1 MNSRYLHCEILW
13 WSSSDCQTY
22 SCQTF
27 FQRSGEKCGF
37 VLCGTNN
44 ANIVVLLLKDVT
56 FIDDGKSLFPP
67 SDKISPENSTQ
78 IFGNCKYLFLSPFP
92 FNTDSSFQKHCILGY
107 HCLFLFFSFFL
118 ESVRLFL
125 FLHVPCCQSCLS
137 VTGNLLNCLRRS
149 NYIFSSSDFVFKL
162 RTMTWW
168 LRSCSLGFG
177 DHLR

>member
-1 MNSRYLHCEILW
+1 M
-13 WSSSDCQTY
+13 
-22 SCQTF
+22 
-27 FQRSGEKCGF
+27 
-37 VLCGTNN
+37 LCGTNN

-125 FLHVPCCQSCLS
+125 FLLLLLLS
-137 VTGNLLNCLRRS
+137 IFIFKIPHGCEIMQYLSLFNL
-149 NYIFSSSDFVFKL
+149 F
-162 RTMTWW
+162 
-168 LRSCSLGFG
+168 
-177 DHLR
+177 H